1 MSNKINNPITFLKL
15 SQATTVCFDKETALC
30 DGELLIKK
38 VVILDVRKQESE
50 VSQVISN
57 VLNAVN
63 ERNPLIDA
71 LKKLYDFELSTE
83 VKKVYPY
90 DYETRTMGASFRG
103 GKAYFIGLV
112 DNMSIK
118 NKPGILK
125 RCEEYFKYGQDVY
138 VLAQGENEITE
149 NLDVVALIVTKEH
162 VRESMVESIKWLNEQ
177 NINVKVISSDTV
189 LKASSIAYDAGVK
202 DTSKQISMDYPSI
215 RNTEK
220 YVVFGDAQRDDKN
233 SILKALK
240 SKGEK
245 VVYIDDDFDNLP
257 KAFEESKRWINN
269 LHRVCLFL
277 ITKVLLAVLLAI
289 LFGVSAATKTFDNPF
304 ALYRYFVIDAIIDVA
319 VILLLIFDRKHNVVQ
334 GKFITNA
341 LKKSLPGA
349 LMMYLAT
356 VLIIV
361 LYSLQKNGVVNYGI
375 HNTQIATTMN
385 VMALTVLNIPVFCY
399 ICLPLSQYRRGS
411 IIVVGLIATAMLV
424 ASAIISYTSNK
435 TDPLFDVPFME
446 MSGPAYFI
454 TALIVVMVIALYF
467 VINKIFRK
475 DEEYEN

>member
-90 DYETRTMGASFRG
+90 DYETHTMGATFRG

-112 DNMSIK
+112 DNMPIK

-138 VLAQGENEITE
+138 VLGQGDNEATD
-149 NLDVVALIVTKEH
+149 NLDVIALIITKEH

-177 NINVKVISSDTV
+177 NIDVKIVSSDTLV
-189 LKASSIAYDAGVK
+189 KASNIAYDAGVK
-202 DTSKQISMDYPSI
+202 DTSKQLSMDYPVI

-220 YVVFGDAQRDDKN
+220 YVVFGNARREDKN
-233 SILKALK
+233 AILKSLK

-245 VVYIDDDFDNLP
+245 VIYINDDIDNLP

-269 LHRVCLFL
+269 LHRICLFL
-277 ITKVLLAVLLAI
+277 ITKALLAVFLAI
-289 LFGVSAATKTFDNPF
+289 LFGISAATKAVENPF

-319 VILLLIFDRKHNVVQ
+319 AILLLVFDRKQNEVK
-334 GKFITNA
+334 GKFINNA
-341 LKKSLPGA
+341 LRKSLPA
-349 LMMYLAT
+349 AIIMFLAT
-356 VLIIV
+356 VLIFV
-361 LYSLQKNGVVNYGI
+361 LYSLQKNNLVNYGI
-375 HNTQIATTMN
+375 YNSQIVMTMN
-385 VMALTVLNIPVFCY
+385 TIALTVLGVPVFY
-399 ICLPLSQYRRGS
+399 YVCLPLSQYRRGS
-411 IIVVGLIATAMLV
+411 IVVIVLISIAILV

-435 TDPLFDVPFME
+435 ADPLFGVPFME
-446 MSGPAYFI
+446 MSGPAYLI
-454 TALIVVMVIALYF
+454 TALIVVVLFTLYF

>member
-1 MSNKINNPITFLKL
+1 MSNKINNPIAFLKL

-90 DYETRTMGASFRG
+90 NYETRTMGATFRG

-112 DNMSIK
+112 DNMPIK

-138 VLAQGENEITE
+138 VLGQGDNEATE

-177 NINVKVISSDTV
+177 NINVKVVSSDTLV
-189 LKASSIAYDAGVK
+189 KASNIAYDAGVK
-202 DTSKQISMDYPSI
+202 DTSKQLSMDYPVI

-220 YVVFGDAQRDDKN
+220 YVVFGNAQREDKN
-233 SILKALK
+233 AILKSLK

-245 VVYIDDDFDNLP
+245 VVYINDDVDNLP
-257 KAFEESKRWINN
+257 KAFEESKRLVNN

-277 ITKVLLAVLLAI
+277 VTKVLLAVFLAI
-289 LFGVSAATKTFDNPF
+289 LFGISAATKAVENPF
-304 ALYRYFVIDAIIDVA
+304 ALYRYFIIDAIVDVA
-319 VILLLIFDRKHNVVQ
+319 AILLLVFDRKQNEVK
-334 GKFITNA
+334 GKFINNA
-341 LKKSLPGA
+341 LRKSLPA
-349 LMMYLAT
+349 AIIMSLAT
-356 VLIIV
+356 VIIFV
-361 LYSLQKNGVVNYGI
+361 LYSLQKNNVINYGI
-375 HNTQIATTMN
+375 YNTQIVTTMN
-385 VMALTVLNIPVFCY
+385 MIALTILGVPVFY
-399 ICLPLSQYRRGS
+399 YVCLPLSQYRRGS
-411 IIVVGLIATAMLV
+411 ILVIGLISIATLV
-424 ASAIISYTSNK
+424 VSAIISYTSNK
-435 TDPLFDVPFME
+435 ADPLFGVPFME
-446 MSGPAYFI
+446 MSGPAYLI
-454 TALIVVMVIALYF
+454 TALIIVVLMSLYF
-467 VINKIFRK
+467 VISKIFRK